1 MYTIKQA
8 AARTGL
14 TIATIRAWERRY
26 GVIRPSR
33 TAAGYRLYDDESIA
47 RLIAMRYLVSSD
59 GWGPSQ
65 AAERV
70 LAAGADYAALTPGA
84 LEVGSGMRPVEP
96 GMSSERPSDVAVDAF
111 LAAARLL
118 DVAAMEQVLGE
129 SFAAQRFELAVES
142 LAFPALRAI
151 GDAWSAGE
159 LDVAIEHAASE
170 TVRRKL
176 AHFFDAA
183 ARGDRAP
190 KVIVGLPPTGHHEIG
205 AFAFA
210 VAARR
215 VGLDVLYL
223 GADVPLESWLATFE
237 ETTALVAVLAV
248 VIPSDI
254 AAAAAVVEAL
264 GAMARPPTCALGGPL
279 ARKIPRTRRTVWLP
293 EPIDDAVTALLEIL
307 DAADAAR
314 PRRPTVPARTRL
326 SRR

>member
-14 TIATIRAWERRY
+14 TIPTIRAWERRY
-26 GVIRPSR
+26 GVVRPSR

-47 RLIAMRYLVSSD
+47 RLVVMRYLVSSE
-59 GWGPSQ
+59 GWRPSQ

-70 LAAGADYAALTPGA
+70 LAAGEDLMAISGA
-84 LEVGSGMRPVEP
+84 LGLGSGTRPVEP
-96 GMSSERPSDVAVDAF
+96 VASFERPSVVAIDSF

-118 DVAAMEQVLGE
+118 DVPAMEHVLDE

-142 LAFPALRAI
+142 VAFPALRAI

-183 ARGDRAP
+183 GRGDRAP
-190 KVIVGLPPTGHHEIG
+190 KVIVGIPPTGHHDIG

-223 GADVPLESWLATFE
+223 GADVPLESWLETFG
-237 ETTALVAVLAV
+237 ETTAVVAVLAV
-248 VIPSDI
+248 VTHSDV

-264 GAMARPPTCALGGPL
+264 GSVARPPRCLLGGPAAGHVPDGL
-279 ARKIPRTRRTVWLP
+279 GATRLP
-293 EPIDDAVTALLEIL
+293 ERLDDAVAALVEIL
-307 DAADAAR
+307 DSAAEAR
-314 PRRPTVPARTRL
+314 AI
-326 SRR
+326 